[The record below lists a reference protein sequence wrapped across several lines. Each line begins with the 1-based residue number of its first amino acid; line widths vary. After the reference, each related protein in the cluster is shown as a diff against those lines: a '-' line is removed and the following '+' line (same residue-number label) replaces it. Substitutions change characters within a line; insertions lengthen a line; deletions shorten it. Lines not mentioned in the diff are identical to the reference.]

1 MNFTFNTSS
10 IVSVNAG
17 TIVLNVSGKTRTFV
31 DAKLISAVNG
41 EIILD
46 LPTPSSKRGNYITL
60 VTKEGIERTFIL
72 SEIIGP
78 KVYYC
83 VSTHFLA
90 SGLNFSS
97 FWYKQS
103 NKYRNATSEEIQEL
117 NDRLASE
124 GMCWNPDTMQIEE
137 LRWKPIKG
145 TKYFHILIAGGEALV
160 DHYLWTNDDVDRNYY
175 KLGNCFKTREEAE
188 AKLKQIKIILSEK

>member
-1 MNFTFNTSS
+1 MNFTFNNSS

-90 SGLNFSS
+90 SGLDFSS

-124 GMCWNPDTMQIEE
+124 GMCWNPDTVQIEE
-137 LRWKPIKG
+137 LRWKPNFKG
-145 TKYFHILIAGGEALV
+145 VYYFIS
-160 DHYLWTNDDVDRNYY
+160 TNGNICHDRWDDVTVDYSRY
-175 KLGNCFKTREEAE
+175 KSGNCFQTLAKAE
-188 AKLKQIKIILSEK
+188 AKLEQIKQILKSTI